1 MATTAQKTA
10 PNGQIRT
17 YPAPPQLATPTDL
30 APEDVRAVVEA
41 VNPLIADAFALY
53 VKTKNFHWHL
63 SGSHFRDYHLLFDE
77 QADTLLA
84 GIDPLAERVRKI
96 GGTTMRSIGHIGQ
109 TQMIAD
115 DNEEFV
121 APGEMIQ
128 RLLADNRHIAAA
140 QRAAHRR
147 VRRPPRYADRQPA
160 PGDPGRDRAAH
171 LVPLRGCPR
180 TRQHQVG
187 AATDGVHGRGTV
199 ACPGGAAPRPRR
211 TGASRRAGPP
221 LTRGIVRAGRQPDTP
236 PSPTTRKPRPHQPPR
251 TRIAPPPASRERPPR
266 EASRPPHGR
275 GRYRRRRRDR

>member
-109 TQMIAD
+109 TQTIAD

-140 QRAAHRR
+140 QRAAIDVCDDH
-147 VRRPPRYADRQPA
+147 
-160 PGDPGRDRAAH
+160 H
-171 LVPLRGCPR
+171 
-180 TRQHQVG
+180 
-187 AATDGVHGRGTV
+187 
-199 ACPGGAAPRPRR
+199 
-211 TGASRRAGPP
+211 
-221 LTRGIVRAGRQPDTP
+221 DTP
-236 PSPTTRKPRPHQPPR
+236 TGNLLQEILDETER
-251 TRIAPPPASRERPPR
+251 RIWFLFEVAQ
-266 EASRPPHGR
+266 GL
-275 GRYRRRRRDR
+275 DNTK

>member
-171 LVPLRGCPR
+171 LVPLRGCSR

-187 AATDGVHGRGTV
+187 AATDGVHGRGTA
-199 ACPGGAAPRPRR
+199 ACPPRAVPRWGCPPSPADGRFPTCRTTANARHRPRR
-211 TGASRRAGPP
+211 TPAGHAAIAHNKKTEATSASQDAHRAPSGQP
-221 LTRGIVRAGRQPDTP
+221 RATA
-236 PSPTTRKPRPHQPPR
+236 PR
-251 TRIAPPPASRERPPR
+251 S
-266 EASRPPHGR
+266 
-275 GRYRRRRRDR
+275 